1 MAPQGSVGSVA
12 AAQDLPVKK
21 GRMERFADA
30 AEKVVPDAISSAVF
44 MVLILFV
51 FAVSIGVPV
60 EKTGDAFYKGFWMLL
75 AFTMQ
80 MTLIITLSSVFG
92 QAPLFRKVIMYLAR
106 IPQSPFQ
113 VIAVATL
120 LTCVLAYFYWG
131 LAITLG
137 PVIAV
142 YFCGEAEKKGIKVD
156 FMVALATVFAAHS
169 VWQYG
174 LSSSAP
180 LLSATPGH
188 FLEKTT
194 GQMSLS
200 STIWSPAA
208 IVYIISFFFL
218 VLIVS
223 RLLTPKNPK
232 TIAAYPDATKLVED
246 HQAEELSRQATGEL
260 TFSQRLE
267 RSHFMAY
274 LVIFGI
280 LVWLYFHFFVK
291 KLGLDLNSLN
301 AIFLGLCFVL
311 HRSIYRFSEALKE
324 GIKSSWSVVV
334 IYHLY
339 ALAAGILQFTPA
351 GAFIATWLG
360 GIATPYTYPLLMAIS
375 GTIIA
380 IFVPSSGGQWVIQG
394 FVTSKAAETIG
405 VSFQRGMMSL
415 GIGDQMGNLCSP
427 FWYVIVAGI
436 ARVDFRK
443 FFGYGLIFA
452 ALWFVL
458 GVICFTFLPC

>member
-1 MAPQGSVGSVA
+1 MASNTETME
-12 AAQDLPVKK
+12 KK

-30 AEKVVPDAISSAVF
+30 AERLVPDAISSAVF

-51 FAVSIGVPV
+51 FALSIGVPA
-60 EKTGDAFYKGFWMLL
+60 EKAGEAYYKGFWMLL

-80 MTLIITLSSVFG
+80 MTLIITLSAVFG
-92 QAPLFRKVIMYLAR
+92 QAPLFRKIIMYLAA
-106 IPQSPFQ
+106 IPKTPFQ
-113 VIAVATL
+113 VVAVATL

-174 LSSSAP
+174 MSSSAP

-194 GQMSLS
+194 GQMALS
-200 STIWSPAA
+200 TTIWSPAA
-208 IVYIISFFFL
+208 IVYIISFAILLL
-218 VLIVS
+218 VVS
-223 RLLTPKNPK
+223 RLLFPKNPK

-246 HQAEELSRQATGEL
+246 HQAEALAREVKGDL

-267 RSHFMAY
+267 RSSFMGY
-274 LVIFGI
+274 IVILGI
-280 LVWLYFHFFVK
+280 VIWLYYHFKVK
-291 KLGLDLNSLN
+291 NLGLDLNSLN
-301 AIFLGLCFVL
+301 AIFLALCFIL
-311 HRSIYRFSEALKE
+311 HRSVFRFTEALKE

-334 IYHLY
+334 IYHMY

-351 GAFIATWLG
+351 GEFIAKWLG
-360 GIATPYTYPLLMAIS
+360 AIATPYTYPLMMAIS

-443 FFGYGLIFA
+443 FFGYGLVFA
-452 ALWFVL
+452 ALWFIL

>member
-1 MAPQGSVGSVA
+1 MASDTETVA
-12 AAQDLPVKK
+12 TK

-30 AEKVVPDAISSAVF
+30 AERVVPDAISSAVF
-44 MVLILFV
+44 MVFILFV
-51 FAVSIGVPV
+51 FALAIGVPV
-60 EKTGDAFYKGFWMLL
+60 EKTGEAYYKGFWMLL

-80 MTLIITLSSVFG
+80 MTLIITLSAVFG
-92 QAPLFRKVIMYLAR
+92 QSPWFRKLIMYLAAF
-106 IPQSPFQ
+106 PKTPFQ
-113 VIAVATL
+113 VVAVATL
-120 LTCVLAYFYWG
+120 LTCILAYFYWG

-174 LSSSAP
+174 MSSSAP

-194 GQMSLS
+194 GQMPLS

-208 IVYIISFFFL
+208 VVYTISFAIL
-218 VLIVS
+218 LLIVA
-223 RLLTPKNPK
+223 RLLFPKNPK
-232 TIAAYPDATKLVED
+232 TIAAFPDAKKLVED
-246 HQAEELSRQATGEL
+246 HQAEALALESKGE

-267 RSHFMAY
+267 RSHLMGY
-274 LVIFGI
+274 IVILGI
-280 LVWLYFHFFVK
+280 LIWLYYHFFVK

-301 AIFLGLCFVL
+301 AIFLAICFIV
-311 HRSIYRFSEALKE
+311 HRSIFRFTEALKE

-334 IYHLY
+334 IYHMY

-351 GAFIATWLG
+351 GEFIAKWLG
-360 GIATPYTYPLLMAIS
+360 AISTPYTYPLLMAIS

-443 FFGYGLIFA
+443 FFGYGLLYAI
-452 ALWFVL
+452 LWFVL

>member
-1 MAPQGSVGSVA
+1 
-12 AAQDLPVKK
+12 
-21 GRMERFADA
+21 
-30 AEKVVPDAISSAVF
+30 
-44 MVLILFV
+44 MVIILFL
-51 FAVSIGVPV
+51 FATSIGVPAS
-60 EKTGDAFYKGFWMLL
+60 KTTDAFYRGLWMLL

-80 MTLIITLSSVFG
+80 MTLIITLSAVFG
-92 QAPLFRKVIMYLAR
+92 SSPVFRKLIMALAK
-106 IPQSPFQ
+106 IPSSPFQ
-113 VIAVATL
+113 VTAMAAV
-120 LTCVLAYFYWG
+120 LTGILAYFYWG

-142 YFCGEAEKKGIKVD
+142 YFCGEAQRKGIKVD
-156 FMVALATVFAAHS
+156 FMVTLAVVFAAHS

-194 GQMSLS
+194 GMMPLS
-200 STIWSPAA
+200 STIWTQAA
-208 IVYIISFFFL
+208 IAQIVLFMVILLFVSRFL
-218 VLIVS
+218 V
-223 RLLTPKNPK
+223 PKVPK
-232 TIAAYPDATKLVED
+232 TIADYPDAYKLIEAN
-246 HQAEELSRQATGEL
+246 HQEAAPVQEAKEL
-260 TFSQRLE
+260 TFSQKVE
-267 RSHFMAY
+267 RSPLMGFI
-274 LVIFGI
+274 LVIGVA
-280 LVWLYFHFFVK
+280 VWLYHHFFTK
-291 KLGLDLNSLN
+291 NLGLDLNSLN
-301 AIFLGLCFVL
+301 AIFLMLCFLL
-311 HRSIYRFSEALKE
+311 HKNIHNFTEALKE

-339 ALAAGILQFTPA
+339 ATAAGILQFTPA
-351 GAFIATWLG
+351 GDTIAKFMGSIST
-360 GIATPYTYPLLMAIS
+360 TYTFPFLMALS

-405 VSFQRGMMSL
+405 VSFQRGMLAL
-415 GIGDQMGNLCSP
+415 GVGDQMGNLCSP

-443 FFGYGLIFA
+443 FFGYGMIFA
-452 ALWFVL
+452 AIWFIL